1 VAPVVALS
9 SMHSDE
15 RQRHA
20 ATLRRLRVRCLPS
33 SHDWQDGT
41 THVVQ
46 PELKRSEKSLAGM
59 AAGVWLVRQQWLADS
74 SAAGRLLDPEPY
86 ELEGCETATGS
97 IAQGRDAVVLCS
109 SLYGLGSFLPSN
121 CRQSSVVPPAHSG
134 VRQCSCAC
142 RTHRRYVHH
151 RA

>member
-1 VAPVVALS
+1 
-9 SMHSDE
+9 MHSDE

-97 IAQGRDAVVLCS
+97 ITQGRLLWCFVAVCMAWAVSC
-109 SLYGLGSFLPSN
+109 
-121 CRQSSVVPPAHSG
+121 PPTAG
-134 VRQCSCAC
+134 KVAWYPQP
-142 RTHRRYVHH
+142 TQV
-151 RA
+151 